1 MKQNQASDEAPR
13 LHFLHIRVFF
23 DEKRCNEKRP
33 TFQGGALEWWVGVV
47 WGPNRVGLLGGCES
61 ENEFDELQMFGK
73 LSLIHPYT

>member
-1 MKQNQASDEAPR
+1 MRSDQ
-13 LHFLHIRVFF
+13 HSKV
-23 DEKRCNEKRP
+23 
-33 TFQGGALEWWVGVV
+33 EWWVGVV